1 MGIVLVDTCLVIDAF
16 EDHPLHGA
24 RVRQAFGGQAGL
36 AVSPL
41 VKLECLVGPM
51 RSGNLALQRYYEEG
65 LAQFQLLD
73 MPEQVYLLA
82 AALRA
87 RFSLKTPDALHL
99 ATAQFHGC
107 RALWTNDDRLATASC
122 GLAVNLLHPFPLSR

>member
-1 MGIVLVDTCLVIDAF
+1 MGLTYVDTCLVVYAF

-24 RVRQAFGGQAGL
+24 RVRRAFDGQAGL

-51 RSGNLALQRYYEEG
+51 RNGNMALQRYYEEG
-65 LAQFQLLD
+65 LAQFHQLD
-73 MPEQVYLLA
+73 MTEPVFLLA

-107 RALWTNDDRLATASC
+107 DALWTNDDRLAAAAC
-122 GLAVNLLHPFPLSR
+122 GLAVNVLQLPPP

>member
-1 MGIVLVDTCLVIDAF
+1 MGTVLV
-16 EDHPLHGA
+16 
-24 RVRQAFGGQAGL
+24 

-41 VKLECLVGPM
+41 VKLECLVGPE
-51 RSGNLALQRYYEEG
+51 RSGNLALQRYHEEG

-107 RALWTNDDRLATASC
+107 QALWTNDDRLATAAC
-122 GLAVNLLHPFPLSR
+122 GLAVNLLHPSPLSR

>member
-1 MGIVLVDTCLVIDAF
+1 MGLVFVDTCLVIFAF
-16 EDHPLHGA
+16 EDHPLHGP
-24 RVRQAFGGQAGL
+24 RVRQAFEGQAGL
-36 AVSPL
+36 SVSPL

-65 LAQFQLLD
+65 LAQFNVLD

-107 RALWTNDDRLATASC
+107 QALWTNDDRLASAAC
-122 GLAVNLLHPFPLSR
+122 GLAVNMLHPPPPSR

>member
-1 MGIVLVDTCLVIDAF
+1 LGLIFVDTCLVVYAF
-16 EDHPLHGA
+16 EDHPRH
-24 RVRQAFGGQAGL
+24 GGQVRAAFASHAGL

-51 RSGNLALQRYYEEG
+51 RSANLALQRYYEEG
-65 LAQFQLLD
+65 LGQFALLD
-73 MPEQVYLLA
+73 MPEPVFLLA

-87 RFSLKTPDALHL
+87 RFNLKTPDALHL

-107 RALWTNDDRLATASC
+107 SALWTNDDRLQAAAC
-122 GLAVNLLHPFPLSR
+122 GLAVNLLRPPAA

>member
-1 MGIVLVDTCLVIDAF
+1 M
-16 EDHPLHGA
+16 
-24 RVRQAFGGQAGL
+24 
-36 AVSPL
+36 
-41 VKLECLVGPM
+41 
-51 RSGNLALQRYYEEG
+51 QRNDEEG

-82 AALRA
+82 AALHA

-107 RALWTNDDRLATASC
+107 QALWTNDDRLASAAC
-122 GLAVNLLHPFPLSR
+122 GLAVNMLHPPPPSR